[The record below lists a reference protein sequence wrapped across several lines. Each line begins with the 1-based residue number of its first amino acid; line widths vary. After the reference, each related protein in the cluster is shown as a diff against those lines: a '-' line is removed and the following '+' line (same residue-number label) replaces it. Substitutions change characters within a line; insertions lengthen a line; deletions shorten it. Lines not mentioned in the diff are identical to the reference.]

1 MQNAMRRRHSA
12 MTKQRR
18 PATSHLAKA
27 THAPDANAKRGEN
40 ATIVSR
46 FHQQLPKFFA
56 ARVIFGLRLK
66 KD

>member
-1 MQNAMRRRHSA
+1 